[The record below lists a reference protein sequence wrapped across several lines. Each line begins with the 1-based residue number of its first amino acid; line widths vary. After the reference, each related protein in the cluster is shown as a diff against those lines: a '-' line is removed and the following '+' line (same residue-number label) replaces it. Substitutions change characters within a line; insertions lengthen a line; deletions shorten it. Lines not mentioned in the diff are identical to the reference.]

1 MFGRCPAFSVA
12 IIVTKPRSLLS
23 LTVSPSS
30 IPKPFASSGFKTYDG
45 IRLELFHVL
54 DIPPLHMSARSQ
66 VVGAYA
72 ERMLCARGTVNVR
85 FQSGFPVQEGLVL
98 RLIDFLANV
107 VRRNDLLLI
116 ESGALGGRGERTAFE
131 GNVRLP
137 RQEARRFLFFQFL
150 ERDPPNRVRHRYRAK
165 A

>member
-1 MFGRCPAFSVA
+1 MPGVQRGDHRHEAAIVA
-12 IIVTKPRSLLS
+12 QLDGIALLDTQT
-23 LTVSPSS
+23 LRVLG
-30 IPKPFASSGFKTYDG
+30 IQTYDG

-150 ERDPPNRVRHRYRAK
+150 ERDPQIACGIAIEPK
-165 A
+165 LDKIL